1 MLESTTSEDSDSKY
15 ENSADVEQEYKLIEK
30 AYDEFNRGNYE
41 QCLETLDELEKCNGT
56 NNKLEHN
63 RAVAKFYKSGCK
75 DHATLLKSINENTGS
90 IDRSSPISS
99 KLSYSPIARFNMAV
113 IYYHRHMY
121 ETAIN
126 TLTPLVDQVEDLE
139 EHMAALVCTFMLRLL
154 LVTNQLRKAAA
165 FLEMLQ
171 SPEHKSSLYLNR
183 DTLIGEEA
191 SACETAT
198 TNHENFQR
206 AYKFLAIQT
215 CVMNRKPIVVAED
228 GSAEFSSLKA
238 HQYYIMKDFQMAAKQ
253 LKKVNE
259 IGATGDLSDML
270 NTCIANNMG
279 VIHLRVRHY
288 AIAAKFFQ
296 DAITFD
302 KRIAG
307 NMRNVSLYQMST
319 ARTCEILYNLGIA
332 MLHLRRPKEAYNCF
346 FVPLKSYH
354 SNPRLWFRISEAC
367 IMDHEMKMLEEDSKP
382 MITSVVDTGGR
393 KTVFLKPTNNVV
405 YSLDKDALESGPNLH
420 FAILALRNALTLTTY
435 YKNAF
440 EMTEDDELPTEREK
454 ENWRN
459 VKDNNF
465 CNPSRPISKN
475 SLNNMLCAIYA
486 AYSYVSLRLGDYV
499 SALKMAQELL
509 KAEKLSD
516 AHRLL
521 AHMYAGEALLMLDKL
536 EDARPHFE
544 PTFVTN
550 LNAFDFETKDWR
562 VKSLD
567 AAQNVVRYN
576 LAVVMALQ
584 GDLELCRNILSSC
597 THPIVAAK
605 VLSLKTYLDIRMGK
619 CA

>member
-1 MLESTTSEDSDSKY
+1 MLESTISEDSDSKY

-30 AYDEFNRGNYE
+30 AYDEFNSGNYE

-75 DHATLLKSINENTGS
+75 DHITLLKSINENTGS

-99 KLSYSPIARFNMAV
+99 KPSYSPIARFNMAV

-121 ETAIN
+121 ETSIN

-198 TNHENFQR
+198 ANHENFQR

-259 IGATGDLSDML
+259 IGATGELSDML

-319 ARTCEILYNLGIA
+319 AHTCEILYNLGIA
-332 MLHLRRPKEAYNCF
+332 MLYLRRPKEAYNCF

-420 FAILALRNALTLTTY
+420 FAVLALRNALTLTTY

-584 GDLELCRNILSSC
+584 GDFELCRNILSSC

>member
-1 MLESTTSEDSDSKY
+1 MLEAIDSEDAEPKY
-15 ENSADVEQEYKLIEK
+15 ETSQDVEQEYKLIEK
-30 AYDEFNRGNYE
+30 AYAEFSNANYE
-41 QCLETLDELEKCNGT
+41 LCLETLQELEKCNGT
-56 NNKLEHN
+56 NNKLTHN
-63 RAVAKFYKSGCK
+63 RAVAKFYQSGCK
-75 DHATLLKSINENTGS
+75 DHVTLLKSLSEKADKNNTS
-90 IDRSSPISS
+90 A
-99 KLSYSPIARFNMAV
+99 SPIAQYNMAI

-121 ETAIN
+121 QTAIE
-126 TLTPLVDQVEDLE
+126 TLMPLVNKLDDLE
-139 EHMAALVCTFMLRLL
+139 ELIAGLVSTFMLRLL

-171 SPEHKSSLYLNR
+171 SPERKSSLNLNR
-183 DTLIGEEA
+183 EGLIGEEA
-191 SACETAT
+191 ASSELSVA
-198 TNHENFQR
+198 NHENFQR
-206 AYKFLAIQT
+206 AYKFLAVQT
-215 CVMNRKPIVVAED
+215 YVLNRKPIAVAED
-228 GSAEFSSLKA
+228 GSAEYSALKA

-259 IGATGDLSDML
+259 IGAISEDNAL

-296 DAITFD
+296 DAIAFD
-302 KRIAG
+302 KHIAA
-307 NMRNVSLYQMST
+307 NIRNVSLYQMGT

-332 MLHLRRPKEAYNCF
+332 MLHLRRPKEAYKCF

-367 IMDHEMKMLEEDSKP
+367 IMDHEMKMLEEDKKP
-382 MITSVVDTGGR
+382 IITSVVNSGGR
-393 KTVFLKPTNNVV
+393 KMYFLKPSKSIT
-405 YSLDKDALESGPNLH
+405 YEQEPTATESGPNLR
-420 FAILALRNALTLTTY
+420 FAALALRNALTLTTY
-435 YKNAF
+435 YKSAF
-440 EMTEDDELPTEREK
+440 EMNNEDEASAGAEK
-454 ENWRN
+454 ENWRS

-475 SLNNMLCAIYA
+475 SLDNMLCAIRA
-486 AYSYVSLRLGDYV
+486 AYSYVSLCLGDYAC
-499 SALKMAQELL
+499 ALEMAQELL

-521 AHMYAGEALLMLDKL
+521 AHMYAGEALIMMDKL
-536 EDARPHFE
+536 EEARPHFE
-544 PTFVTN
+544 PTFVSS

-584 GDLELCRNILSSC
+584 GDFELSINILSSC

-605 VLSLKTYLDIRMGK
+605 VMSLKTYLDIKMGK
-619 CA
+619 CT

>member
-1 MLESTTSEDSDSKY
+1 MLESTTSDDSDCKY
-15 ENSADVEQEYKLIEK
+15 ESSTDVEQEYKLIEK
-30 AYDEFNRGNYE
+30 AYDEFNTGNYD
-41 QCLETLDELEKCNGT
+41 QCLETLKELEKCNGT

-75 DHATLLKSINENTGS
+75 DHVTLLKSINENNGPIS
-90 IDRSSPISS
+90 RSSPISS
-99 KLSYSPIARFNMAV
+99 NLSYSPIARFNMAV

-126 TLTPLVDQVEDLE
+126 TLTPLVDEVEDLE
-139 EHMAALVCTFMLRLL
+139 EHMAALVSTFMLRLL

-191 SACETAT
+191 SNCDTAT
-198 TNHENFQR
+198 AKHENFQR

-228 GSAEFSSLKA
+228 GSAEFSLLKA

-259 IGATGDLSDML
+259 IGVIGEGEML

-296 DAITFD
+296 DAINFD
-302 KRIAG
+302 KRIAA

-354 SNPRLWFRISEAC
+354 NNPRLWFRISEAC

-382 MITSVVDTGGR
+382 MITSVVNTGGR
-393 KTVFLKPTNNVV
+393 KMVFLKPTNNVV
-405 YSLDKDALESGPNLH
+405 YSLDNASLESGPNLH
-420 FAILALRNALTLTTY
+420 FAALALRNALTLTTY

-499 SALKMAQELL
+499 SALEMAQELL

-536 EDARPHFE
+536 EEARPHFE

-584 GDLELCRNILSSC
+584 GDFELCRNILSSC